1 MARRRVPLAVRLAG
15 GIMMWLVLLYLA
27 VETWDE
33 FVEATG
39 DTLDECDRGRC
50 GALGEF
56 TDDHP
61 LILLSLFLAGAA
73 IPAAALTWLLGRLF
87 HSSDDQPERRPGA

>member
-1 MARRRVPLAVRLAG
+1 MPRRRVTLAVGLSVVT
-15 GIMMWLVLLYLA
+15 WLMLVYVA
-27 VETWDE
+27 IQTWED

-50 GALGEF
+50 GVLGEF

-61 LILLSLFLAGAA
+61 LILLLLILAGAA
-73 IPAAALTWLLGRLF
+73 IPALAIGWFSGWRF
-87 HSSDDQPERRPGA
+87 RRSRKG